1 MLEERL
7 TELWTL
13 QSRYRKAQTEVSR
26 NTIIA
31 ELKQLHNTTSSAV
44 VRLRASTFL
53 SSINAWGKAS

>member
-7 TELWTL
+7 TSYLTL
-13 QSRYRKAQTEVSR
+13 VTRYRKAQTDVSR

-31 ELKQLHNTTSSAV
+31 ELKELHNTTSSAT